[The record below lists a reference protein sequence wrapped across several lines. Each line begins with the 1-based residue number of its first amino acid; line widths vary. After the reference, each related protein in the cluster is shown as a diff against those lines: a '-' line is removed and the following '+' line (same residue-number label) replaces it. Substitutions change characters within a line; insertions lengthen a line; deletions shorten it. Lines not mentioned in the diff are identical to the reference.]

1 MRNPLAENSLTA
13 IMQLYDNTV
22 LWLQHGVQ
30 TESGVVADNL
40 AIVHP
45 EILCPFQCLHW
56 ECAALLCLQFA
67 LY

>member
-1 MRNPLAENSLTA
+1 
-13 IMQLYDNTV
+13 MQLYDNTV

-45 EILCPFQCLHW
+45 EISCPFQCLHR